1 MRRVRLLVILTVLS
15 VGFCNAQNKNNGKMN
30 YKVEIF
36 NYYFGRTNHRTTIT
50 NESIVSKKYMLV
62 APVETKH
69 QLSEKEKNKII
80 KFLKKFPLSELKEKY
95 VNNDVE
101 DGTQIKFVISI
112 NDVERSIFVANA
124 FQENLGDLVALIVP
138 MLKEDYIGYNKKSVP
153 WEAKK

>member
-1 MRRVRLLVILTVLS
+1 MRRIRLLMILMVLS
-15 VGFCNAQNKNNGKMN
+15 AGFCIAQNEYTGEIN

-69 QLSEKEKNKII
+69 QLSKSEKNKIV
-80 KFLKKFPLSELKEKY
+80 KFLEKFPLSELKEKY

-101 DGTQIKFVISI
+101 DGTQMKFVISI

-124 FQENLGDLVALIVP
+124 YQENLGDLVALIVP
-138 MLKEDYIGYNKKSVP
+138 MLKDNYIGYDKETVP
-153 WEAKK
+153 WEAN